1 MPFTPEEIK
10 QLMDASFDYDL
21 QRAAS
26 SRKALTDAYH
36 RAVMDGSSVGFE
48 GKTIPLDRLKIPPAV
63 AAPRVW
69 RFKHVFSHMSHRER
83 LASKFDRQEFTVEV
97 AGRKLLEIIGKNAS
111 YKEKHDHKRGE
122 VTATLE
128 VDLTSIF
135 DASVSGRHFTEIL
148 AEAQAETR
156 NLVSELLDHAI
167 KALDVRGDYN
177 DDVRADQLREIK
189 DKIEAALTHGEDNM
203 DGSAGGLSG
212 VGL

>member
-1 MPFTPEEIK
+1 MTFTAEEIDRINQESLRQAAKNAHDAALRELHQAMYGDTSLAKYAGRRPGITVLEDLSSAK
-10 QLMDASFDYDL
+10 Q
-21 QRAAS
+21 
-26 SRKALTDAYH
+26 T
-36 RAVMDGSSVGFE
+36 
-48 GKTIPLDRLKIPPAV
+48 
-63 AAPRVW
+63 PRVW
-69 RFKHVFSHMSHRER
+69 RYRCVYSNLNHRER
-83 LASKFDRQEFTVEV
+83 LASKRDRQSHTVET
-97 AGRKLLEIIGKNAS
+97 AGRQLLEIIGKNAS

-156 NLVSELLDHAI
+156 NLVSELLDNAI

>member
-10 QLMDASFDYDL
+10 QLMDASFDYNV
-21 QRAAS
+21 QRAAG
-26 SRKALTDAYH
+26 SRKALYDAY
-36 RAVMDGSSVGFE
+36 RLAVMDGNPVGFE

-69 RFKHVFSHMSHRER
+69 RSRCVFSNLSHRQR
-83 LASKFDRQEFTVEV
+83 LSSKQERQEHV
-97 AGRKLLEIIGKNAS
+97 AETARRQILERIGKNAS

-128 VDLTSIF
+128 VELSSIF

-156 NLVSELLDHAI
+156 NRVSELLDSAI
-167 KALDVRGDYN
+167 RALDVRGDYN
-177 DDVRADQLREIK
+177 DDVRADQLRDIK